1 MPFWTPLSTAK
12 ATVVNTNLAASLS
25 PVAMASCS
33 AKNTRSERVD
43 SGFSKRYSLKT
54 QLTNGPLSYDIAVPS
69 GDGKQI
75 FAIGTKRRGELVR
88 YDEKTKH
95 FIPFLG
101 GMSAINPTFSRDG
114 QWMAYTSYPTTHFGV
129 VVRTARTGDS
139 SRIHQ
144 CRFRGLSFLRT
155 ENRSHFGRI
164 AVSYM

>member
-114 QWMAYTSYPTTHFGV
+114 QWMAYTSYPDHTLWRS
-129 VVRTARTGDS
+129 RTDGTDRRQLTYPPM
-139 SRIHQ
+139 Q
-144 CRFRGLSFLRT
+144 
-155 ENRSHFGRI
+155 
-164 AVSYM
+164 VSWPFIS